1 MIKKN
6 TAKNLNKKEKSKR
19 SLSQEF
25 NVWIDKQDVMLEFH
39 VSERTLFN
47 WRKKKV
53 IPFTRLGR
61 KIIYNRSLL
70 EQILKNGMDR

>member
-1 MIKKN
+1 MIKQN
-6 TAKNLNKKEKSKR
+6 TAKNLKRKEKSKR
-19 SLSQEF
+19 SLAQPF
-25 NVWIDKQDVMLEFH
+25 DTWLDKQDIMLEFH

-53 IPFTRLGR
+53 LPFSRLGT

-70 EQILKNGMDR
+70 EQMLKKGLNR